1 VLHFELSEVR
11 AEAGCLEAALEFTDF
26 ADIAQ
31 TRETQV
37 EAFGARLF
45 SGTCGWRGHR
55 QAAELKRQRFR
66 DRGEGAWRFVPAPAG
81 R

>member
-37 EAFGARLF
+37 EAFGPDSFQVPADGV
-45 SGTCGWRGHR
+45 GT
-55 QAAELKRQRFR
+55 AKRQN
-66 DRGEGAWRFVPAPAG
+66 
-81 R
+81 